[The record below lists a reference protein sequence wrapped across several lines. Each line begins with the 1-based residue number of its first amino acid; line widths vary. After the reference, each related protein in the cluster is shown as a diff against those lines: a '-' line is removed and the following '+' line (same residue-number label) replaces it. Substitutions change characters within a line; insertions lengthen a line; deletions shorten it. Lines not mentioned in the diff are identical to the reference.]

1 MKNIMNIRF
10 EKPKNLTGDFWG
22 ALAAM
27 LVAMPSAIAFGVTI
41 YAPLGSEYAAYG
53 ALAGILGATFLGL
66 IAPVLGGANRLISA
80 PCAPAAA
87 VLSAFAIDYTAKGGS
102 PEIAVLMIAL
112 LGLFAGALQIGFGAL
127 RLGGLIKYMPYTVVS
142 GYLSGVGLYIIAS
155 QTPKLLGM
163 PKGSHFWESLSS
175 PASWQW
181 EGIVIGVVT
190 ASTMVFSQKI
200 TKAVPAAILALLAGS
215 LTYFCLGFAEPSLWS
230 LGQNTLVIGPIGAEG
245 GGFLEAMGQKI
256 EGMKGFSSH
265 DFAYLI
271 TPALTLAALLSI
283 DTLKTCVVLDAV
295 TKTRHD
301 SNKELLG
308 QGSANICSSICGGIP
323 GAGTMGATLVN
334 ISSGASSR
342 LSGFLEGVFSL
353 LAFLLLASVIPW
365 VPISALAAILIVVGF
380 KMIDTHSFSFLR
392 SRDTILDF
400 VVIASVVTVALT
412 VSLITASGVG
422 VALAILLFIRENIKT
437 TILRR
442 KTSVNE
448 SFSKQIRPKSEM
460 EILETKGKDA
470 VIYELQGSLFFGTAS
485 QLFSV
490 LEHDIKTKKFIILD
504 LKKVQSID
512 VTAAHIIEQV
522 RDMINDAG
530 GLLIISRI
538 PTQIPSGKD
547 MQKYFDELGIAKS
560 SQSMRIFND
569 LDDAIEWVEDRL
581 IEDEFLEGEDEQSY
595 SLAQF
600 ELFKSKK
607 EETITSLEERMQKVS
622 FKAGEKIFKAGD
634 GGDELFLI
642 RKGSVRIALPIS
654 DGQSYHIS
662 TFGQGM
668 FFGEIAFLDGA
679 SRSADAIAE
688 KDTELFVLSRA
699 EFDAFAEEHK
709 KISLRFL
716 EGLASVLASRL
727 RFTNAELR
735 ASEA

>member
-1 MKNIMNIRF
+1 MNIRF

-271 TPALTLAALLSI
+271 TPALTLAALLS
-283 DTLKTCVVLDAV
+283 KT
-295 TKTRHD
+295 TH
-301 SNKELLG
+301 
-308 QGSANICSSICGGIP
+308 
-323 GAGTMGATLVN
+323 
-334 ISSGASSR
+334 
-342 LSGFLEGVFSL
+342 VFSV
-353 LAFLLLASVIPW
+353 SME
-365 VPISALAAILIVVGF
+365 SRAARV
-380 KMIDTHSFSFLR
+380 
-392 SRDTILDF
+392 
-400 VVIASVVTVALT
+400 
-412 VSLITASGVG
+412 
-422 VALAILLFIRENIKT
+422 
-437 TILRR
+437 
-442 KTSVNE
+442 
-448 SFSKQIRPKSEM
+448 
-460 EILETKGKDA
+460 
-470 VIYELQGSLFFGTAS
+470 
-485 QLFSV
+485 
-490 LEHDIKTKKFIILD
+490 
-504 LKKVQSID
+504 
-512 VTAAHIIEQV
+512 
-522 RDMINDAG
+522 
-530 GLLIISRI
+530 
-538 PTQIPSGKD
+538 
-547 MQKYFDELGIAKS
+547 
-560 SQSMRIFND
+560 
-569 LDDAIEWVEDRL
+569 
-581 IEDEFLEGEDEQSY
+581 
-595 SLAQF
+595 
-600 ELFKSKK
+600 
-607 EETITSLEERMQKVS
+607 
-622 FKAGEKIFKAGD
+622 KAGVIK
-634 GGDELFLI
+634 
-642 RKGSVRIALPIS
+642 
-654 DGQSYHIS
+654 
-662 TFGQGM
+662 
-668 FFGEIAFLDGA
+668 
-679 SRSADAIAE
+679 
-688 KDTELFVLSRA
+688 
-699 EFDAFAEEHK
+699 
-709 KISLRFL
+709 
-716 EGLASVLASRL
+716 
-727 RFTNAELR
+727 
-735 ASEA
+735 